1 MSKKRTRSKGKSSR
15 KAYSGFIKFP
25 LAGADDKHDFHSSCE
40 FYGDFADVNRRYQ
53 ILSKPRNFQ
62 VEVHLKVV
70 DKQEYSVAQVNLPD
84 RKVGLNQLSRILYH
98 AATNEVKALF
108 EEGEDFELNESYFK
122 VII

>member
-15 KAYSGFIKFP
+15 KAYGGFIKFP
-25 LAGADDKHDFHSSCE
+25 LTGADDKHDFPFCCE

-62 VEVHLKVV
+62 VEVHLKVS

-84 RKVGLNQLSRILYH
+84 RKVDLNQLSRILYH